1 MGGFFGFLESTLWDL
16 FFVFALALFPDLG
29 FFSFSL
35 TLLSMTALLI
45 FSVDLTLSTILSVD
59 VTLNAIFLDIYKK
72 MFISKL
78 KKSYTWKNKNWKF
91 QASCW
96 VH

>member
-72 MFISKL
+72 LVVWFPRKR
-78 KKSYTWKNKNWKF
+78 KKFKIKATFWGEK
-91 QASCW
+91 
-96 VH
+96 V